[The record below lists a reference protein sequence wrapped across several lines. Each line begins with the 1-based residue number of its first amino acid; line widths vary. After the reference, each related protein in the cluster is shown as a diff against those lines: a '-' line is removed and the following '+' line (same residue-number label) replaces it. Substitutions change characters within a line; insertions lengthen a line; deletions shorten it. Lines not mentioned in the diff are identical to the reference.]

1 MMTDGELVGRV
12 LQLVVQVVDAAAEM
26 AMGCGQ
32 REVGGLL
39 SEVALVVFVQ
49 MEEVGDVGLEKEG
62 RERLGVAL
70 KEVGAEVV
78 RLCVGL
84 EERRLEEGG

>member
-49 MEEVGDVGLEKEG
+49 MEEVGDVVLEKG
-62 RERLGVAL
+62 GQERLEAAL
-70 KEVGAEVV
+70 GEVGAEVV

-84 EERRLEEGG
+84 RERRLEEG